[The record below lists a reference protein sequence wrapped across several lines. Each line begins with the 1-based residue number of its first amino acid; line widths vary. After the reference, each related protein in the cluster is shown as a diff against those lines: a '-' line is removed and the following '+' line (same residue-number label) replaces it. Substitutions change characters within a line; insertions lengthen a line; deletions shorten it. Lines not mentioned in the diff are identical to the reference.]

1 MKKAHL
7 KYTCLLLYLF
17 SNFCFSQQKTKIE
30 TVYDTISKSFEV
42 KQEIIF
48 KNNSKKPIS
57 KIIVNDWSNA
67 YSDKFSPLGKKFS
80 DEFVRSF
87 HYAFDSER
95 GKTTISS
102 IKINENNL
110 QWKRIENQIDLIE
123 IDFSKEIQ
131 PQESITFEAK
141 YQIKFPDSKFTGFG
155 YKNKNIYFNNA
166 FLSIAN
172 CNKEGIFCKYSN
184 KNLEDIA
191 NYQYEEIDLK
201 VAIPKNF
208 SISSNLPETS
218 TVEENNQKT
227 IQFLSKNDTEIQ
239 LAIEKKSS
247 FEVFDTDNIKIE
259 TNLSSNKL
267 STIDRAIIIDKIIKF
282 TNQNL
287 GIIPK
292 NKILVTQADY
302 ERNPFYGLNQ
312 LPSFL
317 SPFRDDF
324 IFEIKFLKAYLQNY
338 LKSSL
343 KIDFRKEGYILDCF
357 QSYFMIK
364 YIEENYPD
372 QKLIGGLSKFKI
384 LKSYK
389 FANTFFNEQYNF
401 VQLFMARKNLD
412 QPIGDPKDTFIKFNE
427 QISNK
432 DKAGAILYFLRDY
445 IGAKELE
452 KGLQD
457 FFQMNATT
465 QTNSLDFETALK
477 KSTTKNIDW
486 LFPNFIHSNNL
497 IDYKFGNINKT
508 KETVEIEIK
517 NNSTNQAYSPVKIVG
532 KRKENIVFE
541 KWLDSV
547 KTDTTLVFQKNEV
560 DKIIINEDNSLPEFN
575 TRNNYYSF
583 GKIVNKPFKFN
594 FLTDIE
600 DTKYNQIFYTPEL
613 GYNLYDGFLFSLTFA
628 NKSLIEK
635 PLRIFVSPTYS
646 SQTQQLVGNFG
657 SSYNQIFRNQKLYGI
672 QYGLGGSRYHYVY
685 DAAYLKFIPYIL
697 LKFRNTNL
705 VSNERQFVSL
715 SGNVLNREKT
725 KYITTSNRLFSSEIS
740 ANYSYSNYQM
750 NKGFSFGVGTSI
762 SNDFGKIVSTI
773 NYSKLFQNNYQL
785 SLRLFNGY
793 FIYNSN
799 NAFGLD
805 TPKDVFFD
813 QNLYGRSESTG
824 FFSQQVVISEG
835 GFKSKLSNPYG
846 DKWMSSL
853 NVNSSLWHW
862 IQLYGDVALYQNSSK
877 NIQFAYDS
885 GFHFNIL
892 PGYFELFF
900 PVYSS
905 NGLEVAQNNYHQKI
919 RFVITLS
926 PNTLI
931 QLFTRKWF

>member
-1 MKKAHL
+1 MKKTHL
-7 KYTCLLLYLF
+7 KYICFLF
-17 SNFCFSQQKTKIE
+17 SFYTTFCFSQQKTKIE
-30 TVYDTISKSFEV
+30 TVYDTINKSFEV

-57 KIIVNDWSNA
+57 KIIVNDWTNA

-95 GKTTISS
+95 GKTTILS
-102 IKINENNL
+102 INENVNDL
-110 QWKRIENQIDLIE
+110 KWNRIENQIDLIE
-123 IDFSKEIQ
+123 INFDKEIQ
-131 PQESITFEAK
+131 PQESIRFQAN
-141 YQIKFPDSKFTGFG
+141 YQLKLPDSKFTGYG
-155 YKNKNIYFNNA
+155 YKNKNIYFNNT
-166 FLSIAN
+166 FLSIAK
-172 CNKEGIFCKYSN
+172 CSEDGVFYSYSN

-191 NYQYEEIDLK
+191 NYLYEEINLK
-201 VAIPKNF
+201 IVIPKNF
-208 SISSNLPETS
+208 SISSNLPEINT
-218 TVEENNQKT
+218 TEQNNQKT
-227 IQFLSKNDTEIQ
+227 IQFSSKNDNEIQ

-247 FEVFDTDNIKIE
+247 FEIFDIDDMKIE
-259 TNLSSNKL
+259 TNLTSNKI

-287 GIIPK
+287 GIISK

-302 ERNPFYGLNQ
+302 DRNPFYGLNQ

-338 LKSSL
+338 LKSTL
-343 KIDFRKEGYILDCF
+343 KIDFRKDGYILDCF

-372 QKLIGGLSKFKI
+372 QKLIGGLSRFKI
-384 LKSYK
+384 IKGYK
-389 FANTFFNEQYNF
+389 LANTLFNEQYNF

-412 QPIGDPKDTFIKFNE
+412 QPIGNPKDSFIKFNE

-432 DKAGAILYFLRDY
+432 DKAGAVLYFLRDY

-452 KGLQD
+452 KGLLE
-457 FFQMNATT
+457 FFQMNITNQTT
-465 QTNSLDFETALK
+465 SLDFETILTK
-477 KSTTKNIDW
+477 NTTKNIDW
-486 LFPNFIHSNNL
+486 VFPNFIHSNNL
-497 IDYKFGNINKT
+497 IDYKFGKINKT
-508 KETVEIEIK
+508 IETVEVEIK

-532 KRKENIVFE
+532 KKNENTVFE
-541 KWLDSV
+541 KWLNTV
-547 KTDTTLVFQKNEV
+547 KKDTTLVFQKNEI
-560 DKIIINEDNSLPEFN
+560 DKIIINENNSLPEIN

-583 GKIVNKPFKFN
+583 RKILNKPIKFN
-594 FLTDIE
+594 FLTDLE
-600 DTKYNQIFYTPEL
+600 DTRYNQIFYTPEL
-613 GYNLYDGFLFSLTFA
+613 GYNLYDGFLFSLTLA

-635 PLRIFVSPTYS
+635 PVRVFVSPTYS
-646 SQTQQLVGNFG
+646 SQTQQIVGNFG
-657 SSYNQIFRNQKLYGI
+657 GSYNQIFRNQKLYGI

-685 DAAYLKFIPYIL
+685 DAAYLKFIPYL
-697 LKFRNTNL
+697 LFKFRNTNL

-715 SGNVLNREKT
+715 SGNILNREKT
-725 KYITTSNRLFSSEIS
+725 KYTTTSDRLFSSEIS

-793 FIYNSN
+793 FIYNTYN
-799 NAFGLD
+799 GFGLD

-885 GFHFNIL
+885 GIHFNIL

-905 NGLEVAQNNYHQKI
+905 NGLEVTQNNYHQKI

>member
-1 MKKAHL
+1 MK
-7 KYTCLLLYLF
+7 YICFLF
-17 SNFCFSQQKTKIE
+17 SFYTTFCFSQQKTKIE
-30 TVYDTISKSFEV
+30 TVYDTINKSFEV

-57 KIIVNDWSNA
+57 KIIVNDWTNA

-95 GKTTISS
+95 GKTTILS
-102 IKINENNL
+102 INENGNDL
-110 QWKRIENQIDLIE
+110 KWNRIENQIDLIE
-123 IDFSKEIQ
+123 INFDKEIQ
-131 PQESITFEAK
+131 PQESIRFQAN
-141 YQIKFPDSKFTGFG
+141 YQLKLPDSKFTGYG
-155 YKNKNIYFNNA
+155 YKNKNIYFNNT
-166 FLSIAN
+166 FLSIAK
-172 CNKEGIFCKYSN
+172 CSEDGVFYSYSN

-191 NYQYEEIDLK
+191 NYLYEEINLK
-201 VAIPKNF
+201 IVIPKNF
-208 SISSNLPETS
+208 SISSNLPEINT
-218 TVEENNQKT
+218 TEQNNQKT
-227 IQFLSKNDTEIQ
+227 IQFSSKNDNEIQ

-247 FEVFDTDNIKIE
+247 FEIFDIDDMKIE
-259 TNLSSNKL
+259 TNLTSNKI

-287 GIIPK
+287 GIISK

-302 ERNPFYGLNQ
+302 DRNPFYGLNQ

-338 LKSSL
+338 LKSTL
-343 KIDFRKEGYILDCF
+343 KIDFRKDGYILDCF

-372 QKLIGGLSKFKI
+372 QKLIGGLSRFKI
-384 LKSYK
+384 IKGYK
-389 FANTFFNEQYNF
+389 LANTLFNEQYNF

-412 QPIGDPKDTFIKFNE
+412 QPIGNPKDSFIKFNE

-432 DKAGAILYFLRDY
+432 DKAGAVLYFLRDY

-452 KGLQD
+452 KGLLE
-457 FFQMNATT
+457 FFQMNITNQTT
-465 QTNSLDFETALK
+465 SLDFETILK
-477 KSTTKNIDW
+477 KNTTKNIDW
-486 LFPNFIHSNNL
+486 VFPNFIHSNNL
-497 IDYKFGNINKT
+497 IDYKFGKINKT
-508 KETVEIEIK
+508 IETVEVEIK

-532 KRKENIVFE
+532 KKNENTVFE
-541 KWLDSV
+541 KWLNTV
-547 KTDTTLVFQKNEV
+547 KKDTTLVFQKNEI
-560 DKIIINEDNSLPEFN
+560 DKIIINENNSLPEIN

-583 GKIVNKPFKFN
+583 RKILNKPIKFN
-594 FLTDIE
+594 FLTDLE
-600 DTKYNQIFYTPEL
+600 DTRYNQIFYTPEL
-613 GYNLYDGFLFSLTFA
+613 GYNLYDGFLFSLTLA

-635 PLRIFVSPTYS
+635 PVRVFVSPTYS
-646 SQTQQLVGNFG
+646 SQTQQIVGNFG
-657 SSYNQIFRNQKLYGI
+657 GSYNQIFRNQKLYGI

-685 DAAYLKFIPYIL
+685 DAAYLKFIPYL
-697 LKFRNTNL
+697 LFKFRNTNL

-715 SGNVLNREKT
+715 SGNILNREKT
-725 KYITTSNRLFSSEIS
+725 KYTTTSDRLFSSEIS

-793 FIYNSN
+793 FIYNTYN
-799 NAFGLD
+799 GFGLD

-877 NIQFAYDS
+877 DIQFAYDS
-885 GFHFNIL
+885 GIHFNIL

-905 NGLEVAQNNYHQKI
+905 NGLEVTQNNYHQKI

>member
-1 MKKAHL
+1 MK
-7 KYTCLLLYLF
+7 YICFLF
-17 SNFCFSQQKTKIE
+17 SFYTTFCFSQQKTKIE
-30 TVYDTISKSFEV
+30 TVYDTINKSFEV

-57 KIIVNDWSNA
+57 KIIVNDWTNA

-95 GKTTISS
+95 GKTTILS
-102 IKINENNL
+102 INENVNDL
-110 QWKRIENQIDLIE
+110 KWNRIENQIDLIE
-123 IDFSKEIQ
+123 INFDKEIQ
-131 PQESITFEAK
+131 PQESIRFQAN
-141 YQIKFPDSKFTGFG
+141 YQLKLPDSKFTGYG
-155 YKNKNIYFNNA
+155 YKNKNIYFNNT
-166 FLSIAN
+166 FLSIAK
-172 CNKEGIFCKYSN
+172 CSEDGVFYSYSN

-191 NYQYEEIDLK
+191 NYLYEEINLK
-201 VAIPKNF
+201 IVIPKNF
-208 SISSNLPETS
+208 SISSNLPEINT
-218 TVEENNQKT
+218 TEQNNQKT
-227 IQFLSKNDTEIQ
+227 IQFSSKNDNEIQ

-247 FEVFDTDNIKIE
+247 FEIFDIDDMKIE
-259 TNLSSNKL
+259 TNLTSNKI

-287 GIIPK
+287 GIISK

-302 ERNPFYGLNQ
+302 DRNPFYGLNQ

-338 LKSSL
+338 LKSTL
-343 KIDFRKEGYILDCF
+343 KIDFRKDGYILDCF

-372 QKLIGGLSKFKI
+372 QKLIGGLSRFKI
-384 LKSYK
+384 IKGYK
-389 FANTFFNEQYNF
+389 LANTLFNEQYNF

-412 QPIGDPKDTFIKFNE
+412 QPIGNPKDSFIKFNE

-432 DKAGAILYFLRDY
+432 DKAGAVLYFLRDY

-452 KGLQD
+452 KGLLE
-457 FFQMNATT
+457 FFQMNITNQTT
-465 QTNSLDFETALK
+465 SLDFETILTK
-477 KSTTKNIDW
+477 NTTKNIDW
-486 LFPNFIHSNNL
+486 VFPNFIHSNNL
-497 IDYKFGNINKT
+497 IDYKFGKINKT
-508 KETVEIEIK
+508 IETVEVEIK

-532 KRKENIVFE
+532 KKNENTVFE
-541 KWLDSV
+541 KWLNTV
-547 KTDTTLVFQKNEV
+547 KKDTTLVFQKNEI
-560 DKIIINEDNSLPEFN
+560 DKIIINENNSLPEIN

-583 GKIVNKPFKFN
+583 RKILNKPIKFN
-594 FLTDIE
+594 FLTDLE
-600 DTKYNQIFYTPEL
+600 DTRYNQIFYTPEL
-613 GYNLYDGFLFSLTFA
+613 GYNLYDGFLFSLTLA

-635 PLRIFVSPTYS
+635 PVRVFVSPTYS
-646 SQTQQLVGNFG
+646 SQTQQIVGNFG
-657 SSYNQIFRNQKLYGI
+657 GSYNQIFRNQKLYGI

-685 DAAYLKFIPYIL
+685 DAAYLKFIPYL
-697 LKFRNTNL
+697 LFKFRNTNL

-715 SGNVLNREKT
+715 SGNILNREKT
-725 KYITTSNRLFSSEIS
+725 KYTTTSDRLFSSEIS

-793 FIYNSN
+793 FIYNTYN
-799 NAFGLD
+799 GFGLD

-885 GFHFNIL
+885 GIHFNIL

-905 NGLEVAQNNYHQKI
+905 NGLEVTQNNYHQKI